1 MLSEILCLAGHWVEN
16 IRVLEAH
23 YAISL
28 KEDPA
33 PRLRSTLKPKAKN
46 VISYTSD
53 FTVSW
58 NELIMRFQYSN
69 ILNPMACQAQ
79 NLA

>member
-1 MLSEILCLAGHWVEN
+1 M
-16 IRVLEAH
+16 
-23 YAISL
+23 
-28 KEDPA
+28 
-33 PRLRSTLKPKAKN
+33 
-46 VISYTSD
+46 ISYTSD

>member
-1 MLSEILCLAGHWVEN
+1 QT
-16 IRVLEAH
+16 AH

>member
-1 MLSEILCLAGHWVEN
+1 MQYV
-16 IRVLEAH
+16 V
-23 YAISL
+23 
-28 KEDPA
+28 DP
-33 PRLRSTLKPKAKN
+33 
-46 VISYTSD
+46 YTD